1 MTTSDK
7 PVITKETKMSKKK
20 LETANEN
27 IPEDEMFLAMILQV
41 AHYRNKKFSHQ
52 KLAKLI
58 TEFKP
63 TVLSYEEK

>member
-1 MTTSDK
+1 
-7 PVITKETKMSKKK
+7 MSKRKIE
-20 LETANEN
+20 LANEN